1 MVEYFSPEPDRES
14 TPSCEHCLSR
24 VLGMVTALRGRLL
37 TWCLRMPPG
46 CNMDDYYTVFRSGM
60 WRLWYKLTPEG
71 RKRYFDEF
79 FTVLHD
85 TK

>member
-1 MVEYFSPEPDRES
+1 
-14 TPSCEHCLSR
+14 
-24 VLGMVTALRGRLL
+24 
-37 TWCLRMPPG
+37 
-46 CNMDDYYTVFRSGM
+46 MDDYYTVFRSGM